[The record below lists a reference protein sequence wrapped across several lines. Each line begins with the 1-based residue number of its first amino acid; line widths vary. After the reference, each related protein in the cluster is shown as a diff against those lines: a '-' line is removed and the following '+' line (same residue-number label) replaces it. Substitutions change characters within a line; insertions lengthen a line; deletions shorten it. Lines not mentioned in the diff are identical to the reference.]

1 MKKLFNIKLFSNKLR
16 IAFAVLTFFAVL
28 QAVLTLWVADQSS
41 YHIERSQVA
50 NKILSEFIDLGGN
63 KQRLKVWLAQY
74 LLTNDSSVEVKY
86 DLHAKMAV
94 SLKNLSDYLE
104 KDLAMSSQNPRE
116 LKQVKEQI
124 ERLKTLEI
132 NIASLKEELE
142 KVKKSKVFTDT
153 GELWRFLIE
162 IFDNLEGSDL
172 KRLIGDA
179 IEIQK
184 IRAAQAETAAS
195 SYIRY
200 FNTSVYLL
208 TALTL
213 LSAFFLSLILQNN
226 LKKPINDLLTATV
239 AMTKGELH
247 HRISDIQENEFG
259 LLASHFNQMASEI
272 EKSRLTE
279 AEKRFQIENEVQQ
292 RTLELQNA
300 IEQLKATETERK
312 IFLTNITHELKTP
325 ATAII
330 GEAEVT
336 LRNKNTDVGVYIDT
350 LKNIMMT
357 GRQLSLRIEDL
368 LLLSRGENDLFRLSL
383 QQQPSSAVPEI
394 IESSL
399 RLVNPQGDVHMQ
411 ANFDH
416 ESVEI
421 VFDESRLSQLFVIL
435 IENALKYKDKSSD
448 VMARIYVNKN
458 FNIEFINQCEHIH
471 EIDFKRIFDRYYRST
486 KAKMIRPEGLGVGLS
501 IAHMIVKAHNGRLTS
516 FVGENS
522 TFVSR
527 IELPLEGGQ
536 LAPTDR

>member
-16 IAFAVLTFFAVL
+16 IAFAILTFFAVL

-86 DLHAKMAV
+86 DLHSKMAV

-239 AMTKGELH
+239 AMTKGELN

-336 LRNKNTDVGVYIDT
+336 LRNKNTDIETYIDT

-399 RLVNPQGDVHMQ
+399 RLVNPQGDVNMQ
-411 ANFDH
+411 ATFDH

-435 IENALKYKDKSSD
+435 IENALKYKDKNSD
-448 VMARIYVNKN
+448 VIARIYVNKN
-458 FNIEFINQCEHIH
+458 FNVEFINKCEHIQ

-516 FVGENS
+516 FVGDNS
-522 TFVSR
+522 TFVSK

-536 LAPTDR
+536 LAPTDS